1 MTEMTDTQALILALP
16 SVLSVVA
23 SIVGIR
29 MSIAQLEDLNMRISE
44 LRSHMDDRFDD
55 MQTPGAPSCGRLKK
69 S

>member
-44 LRSHMDDRFDD
+44 LRSHMDDRFD
-55 MQTPGAPSCGRLKK
+55 QTRDAWRADPREER
-69 S
+69 